1 MNGSSK
7 QYNPVRVNSP
17 GILLDNKV
25 NTIAADVLV
34 LYITRTSATMALT
47 MQQQCLIIFSEEG
60 I

>member
-17 GILLDNKV
+17 EILLDNKV
-25 NTIAADVLV
+25 NTIGADVPV
-34 LYITRTSATMALT
+34 LYITRTWATMALT
-47 MQQQCLIIFSEEG
+47 MQQQCLLIFSEEG